1 MTINPRD
8 YDLDELRKMARGKS
22 DSPRTPPT
30 GEDADEETPPELEG
44 WGTIE
49 PEMGEIGEMGAPKGV
64 LEDKFESDIHREL
77 LPLEAGE
84 DDLSKPYLDSLPENY
99 AAEIVIFEWLEFLLE
114 DFGYQGASEALQ
126 YYESVGWIADDIE
139 TALSD
144 YLVGIEEPEGV
155 VQDGDIDSHKLS
167 LVYVARLVS
176 MI

>member
-8 YDLDELRKMARGKS
+8 YDLDELRKMARGQS
-22 DSPRTPPT
+22 EGPRSPPAT
-30 GEDADEETPPELEG
+30 EDDNGREPPELDE
-44 WGTIE
+44 WGTVE
-49 PEMGEIGEMGAPKGV
+49 PELGAPDG
-64 LEDKFESDIHREL
+64 LLQDQFDSDIHREL

-84 DDLSKPYLDSLPENY
+84 DDLEKPYLKSLPESY

-114 DFGYQGASEALQ
+114 DFGYQGANEALQ
-126 YYESVGWIADDIE
+126 YYESVGWITDDIQ
-139 TALSD
+139 TALND
-144 YLVGIEEPEGV
+144 YLVGIDEPEPNT

>member
-8 YDLDELRKMARGKS
+8 YDLDELRKMARGQS
-22 DSPRTPPT
+22 DSPRSPPAS
-30 GEDADEETPPELEG
+30 EDTDDEAPPELEG

-49 PEMGEIGEMGAPKGV
+49 PDVSAAEGLLK
-64 LEDKFESDIHREL
+64 DQFESDIHREL

-84 DDLSKPYLDSLPENY
+84 DDLSKPFLKSLPESY

-114 DFGYQGASEALQ
+114 DFGYQGANESLQ
-126 YYESVGWIADDIE
+126 YYEEVGWITEDIQNS
-139 TALSD
+139 LND
-144 YLVGIEEPEGV
+144 YLVGIDEPDAGH

-176 MI
+176 MN